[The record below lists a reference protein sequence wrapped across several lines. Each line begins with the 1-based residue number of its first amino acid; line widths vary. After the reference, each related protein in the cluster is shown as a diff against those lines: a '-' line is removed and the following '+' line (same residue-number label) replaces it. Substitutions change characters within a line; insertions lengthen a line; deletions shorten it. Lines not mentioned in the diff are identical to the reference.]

1 MFDFLFGGKRK
12 VELIRELLEQRMR
25 ESGFDGIDSRIE
37 IKKLGNVQL
46 LGTPEG
52 LIVTI
57 IETVISLQKKGLLLW
72 QIIENIESHRKR
84 IGENFTDYKKI
95 INVAK
100 GSSDEAHTSIPMYC
114 LYRLSIEF
122 PHKMSEMQFY
132 SAFNQAAEA
141 MMKDVN

>member
-1 MFDFLFGGKRK
+1 M
-12 VELIRELLEQRMR
+12 
-25 ESGFDGIDSRIE
+25 
-37 IKKLGNVQL
+37 
-46 LGTPEG
+46 GTPEG

-122 PHKMSEMQFY
+122 PNKMNEMQFY